1 MLRSLRDEYSY
12 PSVDRRKSARYEF
25 SAAIEI
31 EWCSKKYW
39 GRVRNISRHG
49 MLIELP
55 DLPVL
60 NAAFSAGLALNNP
73 LRVECVVR
81 RVVPGQGIG
90 VTVTLTSEESRMRY
104 EALLQ
109 ALSLSPEPAPAREE
123 LPAFPSTVGEAFSS
137 PSICESGVDL
147 SPNDTA

>member
-1 MLRSLRDEYSY
+1 MLRSLREEYTS

-25 SAAIEI
+25 TTAVEI

-49 MLIELP
+49 MFIELP

-60 NAAFSAGLALNNP
+60 NAAFSASLALNTP

-81 RVVPGQGIG
+81 RTIPGCGIG
-90 VTVTLTSEESRMRY
+90 VTVTLPSKEARTRY
-104 EALLQ
+104 EALL
-109 ALSLSPEPAPAREE
+109 SLCLLVRK
-123 LPAFPSTVGEAFSS
+123 
-137 PSICESGVDL
+137 
-147 SPNDTA
+147 